1 STGYNLRWLLRAI
14 TRLGIKPALCFGG
27 CARFGAAPLPV
38 LFHFPRTEL
47 LIQILNFE
55 GPTTLSISPSTVK
68 SQLAGDVQRRF
79 DCR

>member
-27 CARFGAAPLPV
+27 CARFGAAPRPV

-47 LIQILNFE
+47 LIQILNFA
-55 GPTTLSISPSTVK
+55 GPTSMSRKLSRVLCKEKIHKQIP
-68 SQLAGDVQRRF
+68 
-79 DCR
+79 